1 MGFESE
7 PATPDNEDVFGSQ
20 SVKNVSNES
29 NLAGHY
35 AYSPERWRLF
45 DGDKATGTRL
55 APEYDDVPEYN
66 HVGDYHEL
74 KPSGGQTVVFESAE
88 RYRYVVNFET
98 EVSFTPRI
106 NQELQ
111 GDDYVRVGFYD
122 GTDGWFLE
130 HNGGH
135 APDEIDMVLLRDG
148 SEVYRTATRLSTD
161 DLLARSRIA
170 LETAWYDV
178 SRQKWSQSFG
188 EGGRQIN
195 TTIGRESHFK
205 ERGAKKGNQHLRYEV
220 QADAD
225 TSGLVLEAGS
235 TALITKGGGEEN
247 NRVKSKQFTASVDTA
262 DRNKSIISFGTST
275 F

>member
-1 MGFESE
+1 MTMGFESE
-7 PATPDNEDVFGSQ
+7 PDDPENTDVFGSQ
-20 SVKNVSNES
+20 SVKNVSNET

-111 GDDYVRVGFYD
+111 GDDYVRSAFTTGP
-122 GTDGWFLE
+122 T
-130 HNGGH
+130 GG
-135 APDEIDMVLLRDG
+135 
-148 SEVYRTATRLSTD
+148 SS
-161 DLLARSRIA
+161 
-170 LETAWYDV
+170 
-178 SRQKWSQSFG
+178 
-188 EGGRQIN
+188 N
-195 TTIGRESHFK
+195 TTAATHPTRSIWYSSVTGAKCIGRR
-205 ERGAKKGNQHLRYEV
+205 RG
-220 QADAD
+220 
-225 TSGLVLEAGS
+225 
-235 TALITKGGGEEN
+235 
-247 NRVKSKQFTASVDTA
+247 
-262 DRNKSIISFGTST
+262 
-275 F
+275 